1 MTSAELKDICIAAIS
16 AAQSSRGKYKGSLKA
31 KCPPTGSDAAAAWQA
46 ITAHANPYKIGFG
59 HMMFFSD
66 RQKTIYDTI
75 DKALEGTDV
84 RGLDRDRVVLERLGA
99 W

>member
-16 AAQSSRGKYKGSLKA
+16 AAQSSRGKYKGALKA
-31 KCPPTGSDAAAAWQA
+31 KCPPIGSDAAAAWQA

-59 HMMFFSD
+59 HMMSFSD
-66 RQKTIYDTI
+66 RQLAIYNTI
-75 DKALEGTDV
+75 DKSLEGTDV
-84 RGLDRDRVVLERLGA
+84 RGSDRDRVVLERLGA